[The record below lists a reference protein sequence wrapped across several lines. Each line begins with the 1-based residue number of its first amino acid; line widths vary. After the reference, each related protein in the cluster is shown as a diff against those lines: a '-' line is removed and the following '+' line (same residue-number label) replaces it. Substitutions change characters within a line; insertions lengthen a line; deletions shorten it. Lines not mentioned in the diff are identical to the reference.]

1 MPETNENAVL
11 NTVNGEKKNLRIN
24 YGTTK
29 VLKMVFIVNG
39 GKTMTWNLKYPKNDL
54 TKVEVAGVMNEMI
67 EDNAILYNNSEAT
80 EIKEAYIY
88 ETSYIDIPN
97 S

>member
-29 VLKMVFIVNG
+29 VLKMVFIISG
-39 GKTMTWNLKYPKNDL
+39 GKTMTWNLKYPKNNL